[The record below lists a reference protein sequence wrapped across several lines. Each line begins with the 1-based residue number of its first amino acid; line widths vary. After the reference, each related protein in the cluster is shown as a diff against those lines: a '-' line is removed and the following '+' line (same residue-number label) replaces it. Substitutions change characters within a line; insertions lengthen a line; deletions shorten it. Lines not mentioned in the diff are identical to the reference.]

1 MRLPLKRETAE
12 LEQRRREGAKQ
23 MDKSK
28 VKILVVDDEQGLCA
42 GVQEALRREGYV
54 VDATT
59 DAPAALKL
67 AEQRLYNLVI
77 SDIKMPGL
85 SGLELL
91 TRVRAHSRDTLF
103 ILMTAYGTVESAVE
117 AMKQGAYDY
126 LPKPIDMKRL
136 RALVQKAL
144 EFQAVVAENNELRL
158 RLQTRAEPGLLVG
171 ESEAMR
177 AVARLIEEVAN
188 SDVTVLIEGESGTG
202 KEIVAR
208 SIHAQSARRDRPFIS
223 VNCAALAEQLL
234 EAELFGH
241 VKGAFTGAVANKPG
255 RFQLA
260 DGGTLF
266 LDEIGDLSPKGQGD
280 LLRVLEDGAFRMVGG
295 SELIRVNVRVI
306 AATNKKLQEAV
317 AEGKFREDLFYRL
330 QIVPI
335 VMPPLRERA
344 EDIPLLVERFFEQF
358 AAKHKRRRKR
368 MSAEALQLC
377 QRFPWPGNVRQLRN
391 VIERLVITCRE
402 VEVEVD
408 ASAGFPARLR
418 PQHDHLHRAA
428 GHAAGGGGEAADPPD
443 ADARDEQPRGS
454 RAGAGHQ
461 PPRAAIQAQAV
472 RAAGKPGHSHP
483 ARRGTGP
490 GALVL
495 NRANNQHTGRR
506 MRACDKPPVGR
517 VPSRGAIAAAKRWN
531 SLNDQAGG
539 TGKSRL
545 RVCSGTTAVP

>member
-1 MRLPLKRETAE
+1 
-12 LEQRRREGAKQ
+12 

-28 VKILVVDDEQGLCA
+28 AKILVVDDEQGLCA
-42 GVQEALRREGYV
+42 GIQEALQREGYA

-67 AEQRLYNLVI
+67 ALDRLYNLVV
-77 SDIKMPGL
+77 SDMKMPGL

-91 TRVRAHSRDTLF
+91 TQVRAKHRDTLF

-126 LPKPIDMKRL
+126 LPKPLDMKRL

-144 EFQAVVAENNELRL
+144 QFQAVVAENNELRQRL
-158 RLQTRAEPGLLVG
+158 RSQSEPSLLVG
-171 ESEAMR
+171 DSEPMR
-177 AVARLIEEVAN
+177 AVARLCTEVAS

-202 KEIVAR
+202 KELVAR
-208 SIHAQSARRDRPFIS
+208 SIHLQSARRERPFIS

-241 VKGAFTGAVANKPG
+241 VKGAFTGAVATKPG

-306 AATNKKLQEAV
+306 AATNKNLQATV
-317 AEGKFREDLFYRL
+317 NEGKFREDLFYRL

-344 EDIPLLVERFFEQF
+344 EDIPLLVERFFEHF
-358 AAKHKRRRKR
+358 GAKHKRRRKR
-368 MSAEALQLC
+368 MSAEAMQLC

-391 VIERLVITCRE
+391 VVERLVITCPEPVVDVPHLPDFLRDYDRNQTTFTVRPGTPLAE
-402 VEVEVD
+402 VEKLLIRQTLAHVTSNRE
-408 ASAGFPARLR
+408 
-418 PQHDHLHRAA
+418 
-428 GHAAGGGGEAADPPD
+428 EAAK
-443 ADARDEQPRGS
+443 ALGIS
-454 RAGAGHQ
+454 R
-461 PPRAAIQAQAV
+461 RALQYKLKQY
-472 RAAGKPGHSHP
+472 G
-483 ARRGTGP
+483 
-490 GALVL
+490 LV
-495 NRANNQHTGRR
+495 
-506 MRACDKPPVGR
+506 
-517 VPSRGAIAAAKRWN
+517 
-531 SLNDQAGG
+531 
-539 TGKSRL
+539 
-545 RVCSGTTAVP
+545 

>member
-1 MRLPLKRETAE
+1 MNTDRHRSA
-12 LEQRRREGAKQ
+12 
-23 MDKSK
+23 S
-28 VKILVVDDEQGLCA
+28 ILVVDDEQGLCA

-59 DAPAALKL
+59 DAPAALRL
-67 AEQRLYNLVI
+67 AEERLYNLII
-77 SDIKMPGL
+77 SDLKMPGL
-85 SGLELL
+85 TGLELL
-91 TRVRAHSRDTLF
+91 ARVRAHSADTLF
-103 ILMTAYGTVESAVE
+103 ILMTAYGTVENAVE

-126 LPKPIDMKRL
+126 LPKPIDLKRL

-144 EFQAVVAENNELRL
+144 QFQAVVAENNELRQ
-158 RLQTRAEPGLLVG
+158 RLQTGAETGLLVG
-171 ESEAMR
+171 ACESMR
-177 AVARLIEEVAN
+177 AVARLIEEVAS

-208 SIHAQSARRDRPFIS
+208 SIHTQSARRDRPFIS

-306 AATNKKLQEAV
+306 AATNKKLQAAV

-344 EDIPLLVERFFEQF
+344 EDIPLLIERFFEQF
-358 AAKHKRRRKR
+358 TAKHKRRRKR
-368 MSAEALQLC
+368 MSAAALQLC

-391 VIERLVITCRE
+391 VIERVVITCRGVEVGVSQLPDFLREYDRSATTFTVRPGTPLAE
-402 VEVEVD
+402 VEKLLIRQTLMHVTSNREE
-408 ASAGFPARLR
+408 AARALGISR
-418 PQHDHLHRAA
+418 RALQYKLKEY
-428 GHAAGGGGEAADPPD
+428 GLLKEAADSG
-443 ADARDEQPRGS
+443 QPE
-454 RAGAGHQ
+454 
-461 PPRAAIQAQAV
+461 
-472 RAAGKPGHSHP
+472 
-483 ARRGTGP
+483 
-490 GALVL
+490 
-495 NRANNQHTGRR
+495 
-506 MRACDKPPVGR
+506 
-517 VPSRGAIAAAKRWN
+517 
-531 SLNDQAGG
+531 
-539 TGKSRL
+539 
-545 RVCSGTTAVP
+545 

>member
-1 MRLPLKRETAE
+1 
-12 LEQRRREGAKQ
+12 

-28 VKILVVDDEQGLCA
+28 IRILVVDDEQGLCA
-42 GVQEALRREGYV
+42 GVQEALRREGYL
-54 VDATT
+54 VDGTT
-59 DAPAALKL
+59 EAPAALKL
-67 AEQRLYNLVI
+67 ARDRLYNLVI

-91 TRVRAHSRDTLF
+91 GQVRAHNRDTLF
-103 ILMTAYGTVESAVE
+103 ILMTAYSTVENAVE

-126 LPKPIDMKRL
+126 LPKPLDMKRL

-158 RLQTRAEPGLLVG
+158 RLKTRGEPSLLVG

-188 SDVTVLIEGESGTG
+188 SDVTVMIEGESGTG

-208 SIHAQSARRDRPFIS
+208 SIHLQSGRRERPFIS

-280 LLRVLEDGAFRMVGG
+280 LLRVLEESAFRMVGG

-317 AEGKFREDLFYRL
+317 EAGKFREDLFYRL

-335 VMPPLRERA
+335 VMPPLRDRA
-344 EDIPLLVERFFEQF
+344 EDIPLLIENFFEHF
-358 AAKHKRRRKR
+358 TAKHKRRRHR

-391 VIERLVITCRE
+391 AIERIVITCRE
-402 VEVEVD
+402 PGVEVHHLPDFLRAYDRSTTTFTVRPGTPLAEVEKLLIRQTLTHIT
-408 ASAGFPARLR
+408 S
-418 PQHDHLHRAA
+418 
-428 GHAAGGGGEAADPPD
+428 
-443 ADARDEQPRGS
+443 
-454 RAGAGHQ
+454 
-461 PPRAAIQAQAV
+461 
-472 RAAGKPGHSHP
+472 
-483 ARRGTGP
+483 
-490 GALVL
+490 
-495 NRANNQHTGRR
+495 NRE
-506 MRACDKPPVGR
+506 
-517 VPSRGAIAAAKRWN
+517 AAAKALGISRRA
-531 SLNDQAGG
+531 LQYKLKQYGLLEPHDREPAGEVVEP
-539 TGKSRL
+539 SAER
-545 RVCSGTTAVP
+545 